1 MHASE
6 LCRHGSLTVL
16 RLAGRA
22 NQGLAWGAEEP
33 WLLQRRTRAPCG
45 GCWPGRCNP
54 QAQPILPAVSV
65 GPRDA
70 ARGSPS
76 TTRRTRARSTRN
88 GGLSTKT
95 PGDARRRTHRDVRWR
110 IWTCSR
116 GGSAASSE
124 PSAAASRTWPPT
136 TGSASCTGGRRRSY
150 GREGRFDRD
159 QVLAPM
165 ERAVHQ
171 ARAPPGAQLQGHR
184 HREIR

>member
-95 PGDARRRTHRDVRWR
+95 PGDARRRTHRSVRWR

-116 GGSAASSE
+116 GGYAASSE
-124 PSAAASRTWPPT
+124 PSAPASPDAESGPNADVAVAEGERGIWGLDDHMGTIRSAALRIR
-136 TGSASCTGGRRRSY
+136 SCTPSS
-150 GREGRFDRD
+150 
-159 QVLAPM
+159 
-165 ERAVHQ
+165 
-171 ARAPPGAQLQGHR
+171 
-184 HREIR
+184 